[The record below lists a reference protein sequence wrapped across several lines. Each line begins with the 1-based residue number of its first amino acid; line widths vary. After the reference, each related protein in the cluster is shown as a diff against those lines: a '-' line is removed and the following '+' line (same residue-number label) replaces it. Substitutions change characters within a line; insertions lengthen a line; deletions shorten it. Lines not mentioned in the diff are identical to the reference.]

1 MSNEVTKPNQT
12 GLGALGALKTG
23 LANVRTKLPEVASSP
38 YLRLLKDGDWV
49 FGQEDNAVA
58 KGTEA
63 VINPLSIKHGYS
75 CWTNRTTEEQKR
87 WRVKN
92 DPLGEAMA
100 PLNGVLPAVHTLP
113 LHRDPLKVA
122 EFLKAA
128 GLDDTASDAEREE
141 ALRDV
146 PVLPWKDQLSMDV
159 KFMTGKHKGTQVLYK
174 VSSVGGL
181 NACKGV
187 LDAIMAKLDER
198 TPFVCPIV
206 TLDSDSYKHA
216 TYGKTYVP
224 KIEVVGWTDLEG
236 NEEEGDEDDGAPEP
250 VTAKLA
256 PPPEPEPVAEEPT
269 RRRRRA

>member
-1 MSNEVTKPNQT
+1 MNTEVTTAKQT

-75 CWTNRTTEEQKR
+75 AWTNRQPGEGKNENLGEIMVGLNAALPAMHELEQK
-87 WRVKN
+87 V
-92 DPLGEAMA
+92 DPQTGRSA
-100 PLNGVLPAVHTLP
+100 
-113 LHRDPLKVA
+113 
-122 EFLKAA
+122 
-128 GLDDTASDAEREE
+128 
-141 ALRDV
+141 
-146 PVLPWKDQLSMDV
+146 PWKDQMSVDIKFLS
-159 KFMTGKHKGTQVLYK
+159 GKHKGTQVMWK

-181 NACKGV
+181 NAAKGI
-187 LDAIMAKLDER
+187 LDAILAKLDEG

-224 KIEVVGWTDLEG
+224 QIEIVGWMDLEG
-236 NEEEGDEDDGAPEP
+236 NEEDSDEPAAALDAPKP
-250 VTAKLA
+250 VDEVVKAE
-256 PPPEPEPVAEEPT
+256 PEPEPEQADEAAPP

>member
-1 MSNEVTKPNQT
+1 MSNEVTTPKQT

-75 CWTNRTTEEQKR
+75 AWTNRTTEEQRENK
-87 WRVKN
+87 VKN
-92 DPLGEAMA
+92 EPLGEIMVGLNAA
-100 PLNGVLPAVHTLP
+100 LPALHELEQKTDPLNGRPA
-113 LHRDPLKVA
+113 
-122 EFLKAA
+122 
-128 GLDDTASDAEREE
+128 
-141 ALRDV
+141 
-146 PVLPWKDQLSMDV
+146 PWKDQMSVDV
-159 KFMTGKHKGTQVLYK
+159 KFIDGKHKGTQVMWK

-181 NACKGV
+181 NAAKQI
-187 LDAIMAKLDER
+187 LDAILTKLDEG
-198 TPFVCPIV
+198 TPFVCPII
-206 TLDSDSYKHA
+206 TLESDSYKHQ

-236 NEEEGDEDDGAPEP
+236 NEEDGGETAGELEAPKAVDEKVAETTAAPEQ
-250 VTAKLA
+250 TEEA
-256 PPPEPEPVAEEPT
+256 P